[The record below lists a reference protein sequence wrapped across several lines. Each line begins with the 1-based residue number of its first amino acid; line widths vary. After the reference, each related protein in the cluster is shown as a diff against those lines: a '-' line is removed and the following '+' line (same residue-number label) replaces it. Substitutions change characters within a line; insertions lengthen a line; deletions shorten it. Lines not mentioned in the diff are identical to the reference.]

1 MTTLQKVHMMRCAAS
16 FDAATYE
23 KSMSRSSCF
32 ARLASGAFCKTVY
45 IIEK

>member
-1 MTTLQKVHMMRCAAS
+1 MTTLQKVHMLHCAAS

-23 KSMSRSSCF
+23 KSTSRSSFF
-32 ARLASGAFCKTVY
+32 ARLVSGAFCKAVY